1 MALADLI
8 SPEVVKVPL
17 AAKTKPEA
25 IRESVEALDKQP
37 SAVLCYWWAVDIDE
51 QGRFLNYNP
60 QMSGTDSPLPS
71 ERFKN
76 LICVNHSCLAIF
88 GLTDELQAVRIKDIA
103 TFRGVR
109 ANQLVGY
116 GLVVGLNG
124 TGDSDDAT
132 FTLQSMSSMLEHMG
146 VTVNANDIKV
156 KNVAAV
162 MVTTELPPFART
174 GSRLDTLVNSIGDAK
189 NLQGG
194 TLLFTPLK
202 GADGQVYAVAQGPV
216 STGGFEVGGTSGSK
230 VQKNFP
236 TVARVIQGGLVE
248 REIPFNLNQKDVLT
262 LALNK
267 PDFTTATRVAQA
279 INAGL
284 MESVARTNDSGT
296 IQVAVPLKYLGNTVQ
311 LIAAIE
317 NLGVTPDAVS
327 RVVINERTGTVIMGE
342 NVRISTVAIAHG
354 NLSVQIKETQN
365 VSQPL
370 PFSDNGRTVVTP
382 DSNILVQEGRKPLFL
397 VESGVSISEVVR
409 ALNALGVSPRDLIS
423 ILQALKAAGAL
434 QAELEII

>member
-1 MALADLI
+1 MNPAMPSRHGCIRLWARLLLLLQLATIGLLT
-8 SPEVVKVPL
+8 L
-17 AAKTKPEA
+17 AAAEP
-25 IRESVEALDKQP
+25 L
-37 SAVLCYWWAVDIDE
+37 SAA
-51 QGRFLNYNP
+51 
-60 QMSGTDSPLPS
+60 
-71 ERFKN
+71 
-76 LICVNHSCLAIF
+76 
-88 GLTDELQAVRIKDIA
+88 RIKDIV

-109 ANQLVGY
+109 SNQLVGY

-124 TGDSDDAT
+124 TGDSDNAV
-132 FTLQSMSSMLEHMG
+132 FTLQSMSSMLEKMG
-146 VTVNANDIKV
+146 VTVNPDDIKV

-162 MVTTELPPFART
+162 MVTADLPPFARL
-174 GSRLDTLVNSIGDAK
+174 GNRLDALVNSIGDAK

-202 GADGQVYAVAQGPV
+202 GADSQVYAVAQGPI
-216 STGGFEVGGTSGSK
+216 STGGFEAGGTSGSK

-236 TVARVIQGGLVE
+236 TVARVVQGALVE

-262 LALNK
+262 LALNR
-267 PDFTTATRVAQA
+267 PDFTTATRVTQA

-284 MESVARTNDSGT
+284 MEPAARTQDSGT
-296 IQVAVPLKYLGNTVQ
+296 IQVVVPPKYLGNTVQ

-317 NLGVTPDAVS
+317 NLAVIPDAVS
-327 RVVINERTGTVIMGE
+327 RVVINERTGTVVMGE

-354 NLSVQIKETQN
+354 NLSVQIQETQN

-370 PFSDNGRTVVTP
+370 PFADRGRTVVTP
-382 DSNILVQEGRKPLFL
+382 ETGISVQEGRKPLHL
-397 VESGVSISEVVR
+397 MESGVSIGDVVR
-409 ALNALGVSPRDLIS
+409 ALNAMGVSPRDLIS